1 MTDEDLMRANE
12 IKREIKAELNK
23 LEILDLHKE
32 GAKSNCCSDSE
43 IKIQS
48 KSDYIQNF
56 SIYNEIEVIDVLDF
70 LIDKTRAKIKK
81 LEEEFENL

>member
-12 IKREIKAELNK
+12 IKCEIKAELNK
-23 LEILDLHKE
+23 LEILNSHKE
-32 GAKSNCCSDSE
+32 GTKSNYCSDSE
-43 IKIQS
+43 IKIHNN
-48 KSDYIQNF
+48 SDYVQDFLIL
-56 SIYNEIEVIDVLDF
+56 NESAVIDVLDF

>member
-12 IKREIKAELNK
+12 IKCEIKAELNK
-23 LEILDLHKE
+23 LERLNSHKE
-32 GAKSNCCSDSE
+32 ATESNICSDSE
-43 IKIQS
+43 IKIHNN
-48 KSDYIQNF
+48 SDYVQDFLIL
-56 SIYNEIEVIDVLDF
+56 NESAVIDVLDF